1 MGIFS
6 MKRKSFKGLA
16 LLAIV
21 GLGSIVTLAS
31 AETTTHGRYGK
42 DLAIDLTNRPT
53 EGEQYTSIGRIVRV
67 REVAD
72 SSQYS
77 WNNDGQKVY
86 NFTAEAGF
94 QLPESID
101 FLGNYNYEGHIFV
114 NGVEYRYWSLKHYH
128 Y

>member
-6 MKRKSFKGLA
+6 MKCKTVKGLA

-21 GLGSIVTLAS
+21 GLGSVATLAS
-31 AETTTHGRYGK
+31 AETTTHGRYGT

-53 EGEQYTSIGRIVRV
+53 EGEQVTSTGRIVRV
-67 REVAD
+67 RDVEDA
-72 SSQYS
+72 SQYS
-77 WNNDGQKVY
+77 FNDNGQKVY

-94 QLPESID
+94 QLPESTN
-101 FLGNYNYEGHIFV
+101 FLGDYNYEGHIFV

>member
-1 MGIFS
+1 
-6 MKRKSFKGLA
+6 MKFKSFKGLA

-21 GLGSIVTLAS
+21 GLGSIATLVS
-31 AETTTHGRYGK
+31 AETTTHGRYGT

-53 EGEQYTSIGRIVRV
+53 ECEQYTSTGRIVRV
-67 REVAD
+67 RAVEDAT
-72 SSQYS
+72 QYS
-77 WNNDGQKVY
+77 WNNEGQKVY

-94 QLPESID
+94 QLPESTN
-101 FLGNYNYEGHIFV
+101 FLGDYNYEGHIFV

>member
-1 MGIFS
+1 
-6 MKRKSFKGLA
+6 MKRKTLKGLA

-21 GLGSIVTLAS
+21 GFGSIATLAS
-31 AETTTHGRYGK
+31 AETTTHARYGK
-42 DLAIDLTNRPT
+42 DLALDLTLQST
-53 EGEQYTSIGRIVRV
+53 EGEQVTSTGRIVRV

-77 WNNDGQKVY
+77 WNNEGQKVY

-94 QLPESID
+94 QLSESTN
-101 FLGNYNYEGHIFV
+101 FLGDYNYEGHIFV

>member
-1 MGIFS
+1 
-6 MKRKSFKGLA
+6 MKCKTVKGLA

-21 GLGSIVTLAS
+21 GLGSIATLAS
-31 AETTTHGRYGK
+31 AETTTHGRYGM

-53 EGEQYTSIGRIVRV
+53 EGEQYTSTGRIVRV

-77 WNNDGQKVY
+77 WNDNGQKVY

-94 QLPESID
+94 QLPESTK
-101 FLGNYNYEGHIFV
+101 FLDDYNYEGHIFV

>member
-1 MGIFS
+1 
-6 MKRKSFKGLA
+6 MKCKTVKGVA

-21 GLGSIVTLAS
+21 GLGSVATLAS

-42 DLAIDLTNRPT
+42 DLAIDLTLQPT
-53 EGEQYTSIGRIVRV
+53 EGEQVTSSGRIVRV
-67 REVAD
+67 RDVED
-72 SSQYS
+72 TSQYS
-77 WNNDGQKVY
+77 WNDNGQKVY

-94 QLPESID
+94 QLPESTD

>member
-1 MGIFS
+1 
-6 MKRKSFKGLA
+6 MKFKSFKGLA

-21 GLGSIVTLAS
+21 GLGSIATLAS
-31 AETTTHGRYGK
+31 AETTTHGRYGT

-53 EGEQYTSIGRIVRV
+53 EGEQYTSTGRIVRV

-77 WNNDGQKVY
+77 WNNEGQKVY

-94 QLPESID
+94 QLPESTN
-101 FLGNYNYEGHIFV
+101 FLGDYNYEGHIFV
-114 NGVEYRYWSLKHYH
+114 NGVEYRYWSLKQYH

>member
-1 MGIFS
+1 
-6 MKRKSFKGLA
+6 MKFKSFKGLA

-21 GLGSIVTLAS
+21 GLGSIATLAS

-53 EGEQYTSIGRIVRV
+53 EGEQVTSTGRIVRV
-67 REVAD
+67 REVED
-72 SSQYS
+72 VTQYS
-77 WNNDGQKVY
+77 WNNEGQKVY

-94 QLPESID
+94 QLPESTN

>member
-1 MGIFS
+1 
-6 MKRKSFKGLA
+6 MKRKTLKGLA

-21 GLGSIVTLAS
+21 CFGSIATSAS

-42 DLAIDLTNRPT
+42 DLVIDLTNRPT
-53 EGEQYTSIGRIVRV
+53 EGEQVTSTGRIVRV
-67 REVAD
+67 REVED

-77 WNNDGQKVY
+77 WNNEGQKVY

-94 QLPESID
+94 QLPESTK
-101 FLGNYNYEGHIFV
+101 FLDDYNYEGHIFV
-114 NGVEYRYWSLKHYH
+114 NGVEYRYWSLKQYH

>member
-1 MGIFS
+1 
-6 MKRKSFKGLA
+6 MKRKTVKGLA

-21 GLGSIVTLAS
+21 GLGSVATLVS
-31 AETTTHGRYGK
+31 AEPTTQGRYGK
-42 DLAIDLTNRPT
+42 DLALNLTFRPT
-53 EGEQYTSIGRIVRV
+53 EGEQVTSTGRIVRV
-67 REVAD
+67 REIED
-72 SSQYS
+72 NTQYS

-94 QLPESID
+94 QLPESTD

>member
-1 MGIFS
+1 
-6 MKRKSFKGLA
+6 MKFKTLKGLA
-16 LLAIV
+16 LLTIV

-31 AETTTHGRYGK
+31 AETTTHGRYGT

-53 EGEQYTSIGRIVRV
+53 EGEQYTSTGRIVRV
-67 REVAD
+67 REVEDAT
-72 SSQYS
+72 QYS
-77 WNNDGQKVY
+77 WNNEGQKVY
-86 NFTAEAGF
+86 NFTAEVGF
-94 QLPESID
+94 QLPESTD

>member
-1 MGIFS
+1 
-6 MKRKSFKGLA
+6 MKCKTLKGLA

-21 GLGSIVTLAS
+21 GLGSIATLAS

-42 DLAIDLTNRPT
+42 DLAIDLTLQPT
-53 EGEQYTSIGRIVRV
+53 EDEQYTSTGRIVRV
-67 REVAD
+67 RAVED

-77 WNNDGQKVY
+77 WNDDGQKVY

-94 QLPESID
+94 QLPESTD

-114 NGVEYRYWSLKHYH
+114 NDVEYRYWSLKHYH

>member
-1 MGIFS
+1 
-6 MKRKSFKGLA
+6 MKFKTVKSLA

-21 GLGSIVTLAS
+21 GLGSVATLVS

-53 EGEQYTSIGRIVRV
+53 EGEQYTSTGRIVRV

-77 WNNDGQKVY
+77 WNNAGQKVY

-94 QLPESID
+94 QLPESTK
-101 FLGNYNYEGHIFV
+101 FLDDYNYEGHIFV
-114 NGVEYRYWSLKHYH
+114 NGVEYRYWSLKQYH

>member
-1 MGIFS
+1 

-21 GLGSIVTLAS
+21 GLGSIATLVS

-42 DLAIDLTNRPT
+42 DLTIDLTNRPT
-53 EGEQYTSIGRIVRV
+53 EGEQYTSTGRIVRV

-77 WNNDGQKVY
+77 WNNEGQKVY

-94 QLPESID
+94 QLPESTD

-114 NGVEYRYWSLKHYH
+114 NGVEYRYWSLKHYR

>member
-1 MGIFS
+1 
-6 MKRKSFKGLA
+6 MKCKTVKGLA

-21 GLGSIVTLAS
+21 GLGSVAILAS

-53 EGEQYTSIGRIVRV
+53 EGEQYTSTGRIVRV
-67 REVAD
+67 RDVED
-72 SSQYS
+72 TSQYS
-77 WNNDGQKVY
+77 WNNEGQKVY

-94 QLPESID
+94 QLPESTN
-101 FLGNYNYEGHIFV
+101 FLGDYNYEGHIFV
-114 NGVEYRYWSLKHYH
+114 NGVEYRYWSLKHYR

>member
-1 MGIFS
+1 
-6 MKRKSFKGLA
+6 MKLKSFKGLA

-21 GLGSIVTLAS
+21 GFGSMATLAS
-31 AETTTHGRYGK
+31 AEMTTHGRYGK

-53 EGEQYTSIGRIVRV
+53 EGEQYTSTGRIVRV
-67 REVAD
+67 RNVEDAT
-72 SSQYS
+72 QYS

-94 QLPESID
+94 QLPESTD
-101 FLGNYNYEGHIFV
+101 FLGHYNYEGHLFV
-114 NGVEYRYWSLKHYH
+114 NGVEYRYWSLKYYH

>member
-1 MGIFS
+1 
-6 MKRKSFKGLA
+6 MKRKTLKGLA

-21 GLGSIVTLAS
+21 CFGSIATIAS

-42 DLAIDLTNRPT
+42 DLVIDLTNRPT
-53 EGEQYTSIGRIVRV
+53 EGEQVTSTGRIVRV
-67 REVAD
+67 REVED

-77 WNNDGQKVY
+77 WNNEGQKVY

-94 QLPESID
+94 QLPESTK
-101 FLGNYNYEGHIFV
+101 FLDDYNYEGHIFV
-114 NGVEYRYWSLKHYH
+114 NGVEYRYWSLKQYH

>member
-1 MGIFS
+1 
-6 MKRKSFKGLA
+6 MKRKTVKGLA

-21 GLGSIVTLAS
+21 GLGSIATLAS

-42 DLAIDLTNRPT
+42 DLAIDLTLQPT
-53 EGEQYTSIGRIVRV
+53 EGEQYTSTGRIVRV
-67 REVAD
+67 RDVEDA
-72 SSQYS
+72 SQYS
-77 WNNDGQKVY
+77 FNVNGQKVY

-94 QLPESID
+94 QLPESTD

>member
-1 MGIFS
+1 
-6 MKRKSFKGLA
+6 MKRKTVKGLV

-21 GLGSIVTLAS
+21 GLGSIATLAS

-42 DLAIDLTNRPT
+42 DLAIDLTLRPT
-53 EGEQYTSIGRIVRV
+53 EGEQVTSTGRIVRV
-67 REVAD
+67 LDVED

-77 WNNDGQKVY
+77 WNNEGQKVY

-94 QLPESID
+94 QLPESTD

>member
-1 MGIFS
+1 
-6 MKRKSFKGLA
+6 MKRKTVKGLA
-16 LLAIV
+16 LLVIV
-21 GLGSIVTLAS
+21 GFGSMATLAS

-42 DLAIDLTNRPT
+42 DLTIDLTNRPT
-53 EGEQYTSIGRIVRV
+53 EGEQVTSTGRIVCV
-67 REVAD
+67 REVEDAT
-72 SSQYS
+72 QYS
-77 WNNDGQKVY
+77 WNNEGQKVY

-94 QLPESID
+94 QLPESTD

>member
-1 MGIFS
+1 
-6 MKRKSFKGLA
+6 MKCKTVKGLA

-21 GLGSIVTLAS
+21 GLGSVVTLAS
-31 AETTTHGRYGK
+31 AETTTHGRYGT

-53 EGEQYTSIGRIVRV
+53 EGEQYTSTGRIVRV

-77 WNNDGQKVY
+77 FNDNGQKVY

-94 QLPESID
+94 QLPESTN
-101 FLGNYNYEGHIFV
+101 FLGDYNYEGHIFV
-114 NGVEYRYWSLKHYH
+114 GGVEYRYWSLKHCH

>member
-1 MGIFS
+1 
-6 MKRKSFKGLA
+6 MKCKTVKGLA

-21 GLGSIVTLAS
+21 GLGSVATLAS
-31 AETTTHGRYGK
+31 AETTTHERYGK
-42 DLAIDLTNRPT
+42 DLTIDLTLRPT
-53 EGEQYTSIGRIVRV
+53 EGEQYTSTGRIVRV

-77 WNNDGQKVY
+77 WNNEGQKVY

-94 QLPESID
+94 QLPESTD
-101 FLGNYNYEGHIFV
+101 FLGDYNYEGHIFV

>member
-1 MGIFS
+1 
-6 MKRKSFKGLA
+6 MKCKTVKGVA

-21 GLGSIVTLAS
+21 GLGSVATLAS

-42 DLAIDLTNRPT
+42 DLAIDLTLQPT
-53 EGEQYTSIGRIVRV
+53 EGEQVTSSGRIVRV
-67 REVAD
+67 RDVED
-72 SSQYS
+72 TSQYS
-77 WNNDGQKVY
+77 WNDNGQKVY

-94 QLPESID
+94 QLPESTD
-101 FLGNYNYEGHIFV
+101 FLGNYNYEGHTFV

>member
-1 MGIFS
+1 

-21 GLGSIVTLAS
+21 GLGSIATLVS

-42 DLAIDLTNRPT
+42 DLTIDLTNRPT
-53 EGEQYTSIGRIVRV
+53 EGEQYTSTGRIVRV

-77 WNNDGQKVY
+77 WNNEGQKVY

-94 QLPESID
+94 QLPESTD

>member
-1 MGIFS
+1 
-6 MKRKSFKGLA
+6 MKRKTLKGLA

-21 GLGSIVTLAS
+21 GFGSIATLAS

-42 DLAIDLTNRPT
+42 DLALDLTLRPT
-53 EGEQYTSIGRIVRV
+53 EGEQVTSTGRIVRV

-77 WNNDGQKVY
+77 WNNEGQKVY
-86 NFTAEAGF
+86 NFLAEAGF
-94 QLPESID
+94 QLPESTN

>member
-1 MGIFS
+1 
-6 MKRKSFKGLA
+6 MKRKTLKGLA

-21 GLGSIVTLAS
+21 GLGSIATLVS

-42 DLAIDLTNRPT
+42 DLTIDLTNRPT
-53 EGEQYTSIGRIVRV
+53 EGEQYTSTGRIVRV
-67 REVAD
+67 RDIEDAT
-72 SSQYS
+72 QYS
-77 WNNDGQKVY
+77 WNNEGQKVY

-94 QLPESID
+94 QLPESTD

>member
-1 MGIFS
+1 
-6 MKRKSFKGLA
+6 MKFKTLKGLA
-16 LLAIV
+16 LLTIV
-21 GLGSIVTLAS
+21 GLGSIATLAS

-42 DLAIDLTNRPT
+42 DLAIDLTLQPT
-53 EGEQYTSIGRIVRV
+53 EGEQYTSTGRIVRV
-67 REVAD
+67 RAVED

-77 WNNDGQKVY
+77 WNDDGQKVY

-94 QLPESID
+94 QLPESTD

-114 NGVEYRYWSLKHYH
+114 NDVEYRYWSLKHYH

>member
-1 MGIFS
+1 
-6 MKRKSFKGLA
+6 MKRKTLKGLA

-21 GLGSIVTLAS
+21 GLGSIATLAS
-31 AETTTHGRYGK
+31 AETTTHGRYGM

-53 EGEQYTSIGRIVRV
+53 EGEHYTSTGRIVRV
-67 REVAD
+67 RNIEDVT
-72 SSQYS
+72 QYS
-77 WNNDGQKVY
+77 WNDNGQKVY

-94 QLPESID
+94 QLPESTD

>member
-1 MGIFS
+1 
-6 MKRKSFKGLA
+6 MKCKTVKGLA

-21 GLGSIVTLAS
+21 GLGSVATLAS
-31 AETTTHGRYGK
+31 AETTTHGRYGT

-53 EGEQYTSIGRIVRV
+53 EGEQVTSTGRIVRV
-67 REVAD
+67 RDVEDA
-72 SSQYS
+72 SQYS
-77 WNNDGQKVY
+77 FNDNGQKVY

-94 QLPESID
+94 QLPESTN
-101 FLGNYNYEGHIFV
+101 FLGDYNYEGHIFV